1 MDQNDFNNYENDFL
15 DDDNELVTDRI
26 SSIAEGDED
35 APSQKLSSKKILTIA
50 IIAVVIAAFTL
61 GLSIFFLF
69 KTKDTSSKITDGTS
83 IESTV
88 PTMNAESNNIH
99 IKRGIE
105 SYHKKYYTDAISEF
119 NQVVESDASNSDKA
133 IALTYLGMIAADRDE
148 YEKAIEYY
156 NRALIYDKNNSE
168 ILRNLAL
175 AYRHLNQLDK
185 AEKNIE
191 QSLKVNE
198 HDINSKI
205 LRANILFEQG
215 KYKDAISRYDDIL
228 RESPDNASVMY
239 NMACA
244 YIKTGD
250 EFAAIEYF
258 KRAGT
263 ADKIGEVTYKA
274 YSRLGV
280 IFTDRGDFEQAQKY
294 LKMCVSL
301 RPNDAVAKYNLGIAY
316 LREGKK
322 DAALDQFIQSE
333 AMSENSQQ
341 VLEGLGEAFFVM
353 SQYDRSINVF
363 EKILLTNKRNVK
375 ILSRIG
381 EIYYDKGDLDK
392 AYDAFYKITTI
403 EPATENARVA
413 YLNMGN
419 ILDDTGR
426 YDEAVEMYKKSLTI
440 SPKDD
445 DALYNLGI
453 AYEHSGK
460 PELAIKAWKD
470 SLALKPNNSKA
481 MLAIANYYF
490 QNGFYDLAEKE
501 YQTIL
506 ARWPELQEG
515 HFRIG
520 TIYYKRTQ
528 LDFAF
533 NAFKRAC
540 ELDERNEFGRKSL
553 INMAL
558 INSEQKTDDDSL
570 DESVRILRKALI
582 LKPDDP
588 NALFAM
594 GVILS
599 KKQLFEAAIDS
610 FYDTIKASNDDKL
623 SAQAYNDIG
632 KCYFKQKEYSKA
644 VQAFTRGIELD
655 SMNEEL
661 RMNRKAASQAF
672 EKVLSDQR

>member
-1 MDQNDFNNYENDFL
+1 
-15 DDDNELVTDRI
+15 
-26 SSIAEGDED
+26 
-35 APSQKLSSKKILTIA
+35 
-50 IIAVVIAAFTL
+50 
-61 GLSIFFLF
+61 
-69 KTKDTSSKITDGTS
+69 
-83 IESTV
+83 
-88 PTMNAESNNIH
+88 
-99 IKRGIE
+99 
-105 SYHKKYYTDAISEF
+105 
-119 NQVVESDASNSDKA
+119 
-133 IALTYLGMIAADRDE
+133 
-148 YEKAIEYY
+148 
-156 NRALIYDKNNSE
+156 
-168 ILRNLAL
+168 
-175 AYRHLNQLDK
+175 
-185 AEKNIE
+185 
-191 QSLKVNE
+191 
-198 HDINSKI
+198 
-205 LRANILFEQG
+205 
-215 KYKDAISRYDDIL
+215 
-228 RESPDNASVMY
+228 MY

-244 YIKTGD
+244 FIRTGD
-250 EFAAIEYF
+250 EFAAVEYF
-258 KRAGT
+258 KRAGA
-263 ADKIGEVTYKA
+263 ADKIGEVAYKS
-274 YSRLGV
+274 YSRLGI

-294 LKMCVSL
+294 LKTCVSL
-301 RPNDAVAKYNLGIAY
+301 RPNDAIAKYNLGIAY

-322 DAALDQFIQSE
+322 DAALDQFVQSE
-333 AMSENSQQ
+333 AFSENSQQ

-353 SQYDRSINVF
+353 NQYDKSINVF

-470 SLALKPNNSKA
+470 SLSLKPDNSKA
-481 MLAIANYYF
+481 MIAIANYYF
-490 QNGFYDLAEKE
+490 KNGFYDLAEKE

-506 ARWPELQEG
+506 ARWPELQEC
-515 HFRIG
+515 HFKIG
-520 TIYYKRTQ
+520 NIYYKRNQ

-533 NAFKRAC
+533 TAFKRSA

-558 INSEQKTDDDSL
+558 INSERKTDDDSI
-570 DESVRILRKALI
+570 DESARILKKALI

-594 GVILS
+594 GVIFS
-599 KKQLFEAAIDS
+599 RKQLYEAAIDS

-632 KCYFKQKEYSKA
+632 KCYFKQKEFSKS

-672 EKVLSDQR
+672 EKALSN